1 LFDLFQPT
9 LSVPI
14 HVVELTNVPPELRVN
29 ASASASS
36 PLQQN
41 VDTIEAEKQVI
52 TFYNG
57 INVDCNKCNILG
69 KYACLTQTHFLIGF
83 LRQKGS

>member
-1 LFDLFQPT
+1 MIAVFFYFQPT

-29 ASASASS
+29 ASASAS

-41 VDTIEAEKQVI
+41 VDINEAEKQV
-52 TFYNG
+52 
-57 INVDCNKCNILG
+57 
-69 KYACLTQTHFLIGF
+69 
-83 LRQKGS
+83 